1 MSTIPIPRRPLRR
14 LAASLMLV
22 FASGLVLGCLEHDET
37 NRIVA
42 QPTVEVEGA
51 ENMADYA
58 GGFAQGAELAK
69 EQELDVESRLVR
81 APDDTPAEPERK
93 ARARMPGSQPQPAP
107 PAPSKSLSELE
118 YQTAQSRN
126 QRANEAFDYLG
137 PQAFE
142 AQPGK
147 DVPDPAARHSQLH
160 ANLAGAGERLDE
172 AVSLRDADA
181 LRKREESAARGLVS
195 QNELRALGYAG
206 GRQDGWDLKQLAAS
220 EPPAFS
226 AAQAFERMR
235 RSLEGVPF
243 QSASGY
249 WANTY
254 VPGDPV
260 MRWLEARLG
269 ERDLELLQAWSPQ
282 PLLLEAGSR
291 QPPQPFDAPDNAA
304 LSVFMQADR
313 RGLEGEGRMLVQVG
327 LQGAHRRSGLRP
339 AMSVGV
345 VLDLRGSV
353 STEHIAS
360 MRALMD
366 GFLTARDVGDRFSLT
381 VAGRPG
387 ATLVNADDFRHGPI
401 TVAMSQ
407 ILEPG
412 APGLPKRETL
422 SLEEAVGQTTA
433 ELQRGDDP
441 SAPLGSS
448 MLLLVT
454 NQPFGSSTQTLVSLA
469 HQSAVAGVPVSVV
482 GIGEGV
488 SLAEIERVAL
498 AGQGNR
504 RLMHSA
510 ADAESLVAR
519 ELSALARVIARAVR
533 LRIRLAPG
541 VKLVEVVGAERLD
554 AAGAQNVRNAE
565 KSIDRRLSRNLG
577 IESDRGEDEAGIQI
591 VIPTFQSS
599 DSHAVLLDVVASGPG
614 PIADVTVRYKDLVYL
629 RNNVARTN
637 LTLGHTASA
646 PGPLERN
653 VVKNFLAIRLA
664 DTLKQAGRMLLAG
677 SDPQAIAQVR
687 EFQGLLAS
695 LQREVPGFQHDADLG
710 NDAHMLGEYLALLE
724 TGAVQ
729 QAEPRQYL
737 ADSLQLSGYFKTIP
751 RSTSDAWSRRR

>member
-1 MSTIPIPRRPLRR
+1 L
-14 LAASLMLV
+14 
-22 FASGLVLGCLEHDET
+22 
-37 NRIVA
+37 N
-42 QPTVEVEGA
+42 
-51 ENMADYA
+51 
-58 GGFAQGAELAK
+58 
-69 EQELDVESRLVR
+69 
-81 APDDTPAEPERK
+81 
-93 ARARMPGSQPQPAP
+93 
-107 PAPSKSLSELE
+107 
-118 YQTAQSRN
+118 
-126 QRANEAFDYLG
+126 
-137 PQAFE
+137 
-142 AQPGK
+142 
-147 DVPDPAARHSQLH
+147 
-160 ANLAGAGERLDE
+160 
-172 AVSLRDADA
+172 
-181 LRKREESAARGLVS
+181 
-195 QNELRALGYAG
+195 
-206 GRQDGWDLKQLAAS
+206 QLAAS
-220 EPPAFS
+220 EPPRFS
-226 AAQAFERMR
+226 PAQEFERKL

-269 ERDLELLQAWSPQ
+269 ERDLDLLQAWSPQ

-291 QPPQPFDAPDNAA
+291 QPPQPFDAPESAA
-304 LSVFMQADR
+304 LSVFIQADR
-313 RGLEGEGRMLVQVG
+313 RGLEAEGRMLVQVG

-353 STEHIAS
+353 STEHIAA

-366 GFLTARDVGDRFSLT
+366 GFLVARDIGDRFSLT

-412 APGLPKRETL
+412 APGSPKRATL
-422 SLEEAVGQTTA
+422 SLEEAVSQATA

-448 MLLLVT
+448 LVLLVT
-454 NQPFGSSTQTLVSLA
+454 SQPFGGYTPALVDMA

-482 GIGEGV
+482 GIGDGV
-488 SLAEIERVAL
+488 ALAEIERVTL

-510 ADAESLVAR
+510 AEAESLVAR

-554 AAGAQNVRNAE
+554 AAGAQNVRKAE
-565 KSIDRRLSRNLG
+565 QAIDRRLSRNLG
-577 IESDRGEDEAGIQI
+577 IESDRGEDEEGIQI

-599 DSHAVLLDVVASGPG
+599 ASHAVLLDVVAAGPG

-629 RNNVARTN
+629 RNSVARAN
-637 LTLGHTASA
+637 LTLGHVAGA

-653 VVKNFLAIRLA
+653 VVKNYLAIRLA
-664 DTLKQAGRMLLAG
+664 HTLKQAGRMLLAG
-677 SDPQAIAQVR
+677 SDLQAIAQVR
-687 EFQGLLAS
+687 EFQGLLMS

-710 NDAHMLGEYLALLE
+710 NDARMLGEYLALLE
-724 TGAVQ
+724 TGAIE